1 MSEER
6 MKILKMVE
14 NGTISAEEGEKLL
27 KAVEY
32 SKEEEGKASA
42 GRKYG
47 LKDFVGEALDKIKNA
62 DFDLSFGDSVEF
74 KYHLETG
81 DEAFHDLDISIANG
95 SLHLEPW
102 QETYAQAECHV
113 KVYQANDEKEAKEQ
127 FLADGQFDVTNGILR
142 FANPSKKIKTFVK
155 LYLPS
160 KRYDFIKA
168 RLSNGTITSHD
179 VVSDHFHLKTTNGSL
194 RVKRS
199 NGESCKLETG
209 NGSVTIAESKFDVC
223 EADTINGSVKL
234 DGQFGKSDASAVTG
248 SITVNNDGETAHT
261 GFFKTTTGQ
270 ITVSLPENKR
280 IDGKISTSM
289 GSLNCDIENYKI
301 LRNKKEM
308 ISKELVFEAR
318 ENYEQVYHFEADTK
332 TGSVTVKD
340 VSI

>member
-6 MKILKMVE
+6 MKILKMIE
-14 NGTISAEEGEKLL
+14 SGTISAEEGEKLL

-32 SKEEEGKASA
+32 SKDEEGKAA
-42 GRKYG
+42 GKKYG
-47 LKDFVGEALDKIKNA
+47 FKDFVGEALEKIKNA
-62 DFDLSFGDSVEF
+62 DFDLSFGEAVEF
-74 KYHLETG
+74 QYHLETS

-102 QETYAQAECHV
+102 KEGYAQAECHV
-113 KVYQANDEKEAKEQ
+113 KVYQAADEKEAKEQ
-127 FLADGQFDVTNGILR
+127 FLTGGQFDVTNGILR
-142 FANPSKKIKTFVK
+142 IANPSKKIKTFVK

-179 VVSDHFHLKTTNGSL
+179 VLSNHFHLKTTNGSL

-199 NGESCKLETG
+199 KGESCKLETG
-209 NGSVTIAESKFDVC
+209 NGSVTISESQFEVC

-234 DGQFGKSDASAVTG
+234 DGQYGKSDASAVTG
-248 SITVNNDGETAHT
+248 SITVNNEGETAHT

-289 GSLNCDIENYKI
+289 GSLHCDIENYKI
-301 LRNKKEM
+301 LSNKKEM
-308 ISKELVFEAR
+308 INKELIFEAH
-318 ENYEQVYHFEADTK
+318 ENIEQVYHFEAETK
-332 TGSVTVKD
+332 TGSVTVKENNG
-340 VSI
+340 

>member
-6 MKILKMVE
+6 MKILKMIE

-32 SKEEEGKASA
+32 SKDEEGKAA
-42 GRKYG
+42 GKKYG
-47 LKDFVGEALDKIKNA
+47 FKDFVGEALEKIKNA
-62 DFDLSFGDSVEF
+62 DFDLSFGEAVEF
-74 KYHLETG
+74 QYHLETSG
-81 DEAFHDLDISIANG
+81 EPFHDLDISIANG

-102 QETYAQAECHV
+102 SESYAQAECHV
-113 KVYQANDEKEAKEQ
+113 KVYQAADEKEAKEQ

-155 LYLPS
+155 LYLPQ
-160 KRYDFIKA
+160 KRYEFVKTK
-168 RLSNGTITSHD
+168 LSNGTITSHD
-179 VVSDHFHLKTTNGSL
+179 VQSDHFHLKTTNGSL

-209 NGSVTIAESKFDVC
+209 NGSVTITESQFDLC

-234 DGQFGKSDASAVTG
+234 DGQFGKADASAVTG
-248 SITVNNDGETAHT
+248 SITVNNDGEAAHT

-270 ITVSLPENKR
+270 INVSLPENKS

-289 GSLNCDIENYKI
+289 GSLHCDIENYKI
-301 LRNKKEM
+301 LSNKKEV

-318 ENYEQVYHFEADTK
+318 DHFEQVYHFEADTK

-340 VSI
+340 KTI